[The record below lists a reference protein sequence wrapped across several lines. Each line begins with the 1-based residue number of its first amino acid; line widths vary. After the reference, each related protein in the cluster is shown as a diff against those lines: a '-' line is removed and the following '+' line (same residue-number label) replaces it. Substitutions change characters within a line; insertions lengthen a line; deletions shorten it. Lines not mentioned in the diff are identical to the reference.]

1 MLSDNLGRWD
11 GVGGRFQEGGDR
23 YVPVADSC
31 SCMAETNSNCKAIIL
46 QLKIIKKKTDEQS
59 T

>member
-46 QLKIIKKKTDEQS
+46 QLKIIKKKNR
-59 T
+59 